1 MKVQGVQGESKTL
14 KDEGVAWVPTSVPLL
29 SMCRDMQGRIHT
41 LDREFQKVKSLVKG
55 TTEQHEGYCHLL
67 ELGMESLEIGTFVAD
82 QAGNIQMVNIVAERT
97 MGIPRQ
103 DMIHRN
109 LGQVWKEIGFPCPPF
124 SRFRHQGRVFQG
136 REFPLDHSARWAH
149 GTVRL
154 LQDLTSADHQN
165 GYHERQDRLAA
176 MGEMVGRIAHEI
188 RNPLGSIELFASL
201 IGNAEQS
208 EDERQTL
215 VQHISTSV
223 KTLDQLLSNLLVV
236 TGPARPRMQMAQV
249 AGLINEVVTMAMQAI
264 REKSMDVQMTVC
276 PGAEEIHVDPTL
288 VRQALLNIL
297 LNGIYASEQHQSIRI
312 RCEKKMNNEF
322 PASNNPEGKG
332 DSMEPHIVLSVQDK
346 GVGIPPQD
354 QSRIFD
360 PFFSR
365 REGGTGLGLVM
376 VHQVMKA
383 HKGWVTMESQ
393 PGNGTTMMLC
403 FPQRRSTA

>member
-1 MKVQGVQGESKTL
+1 
-14 KDEGVAWVPTSVPLL
+14 
-29 SMCRDMQGRIHT
+29 
-41 LDREFQKVKSLVKG
+41 
-55 TTEQHEGYCHLL
+55 
-67 ELGMESLEIGTFVAD
+67 
-82 QAGNIQMVNIVAERT
+82 
-97 MGIPRQ
+97 
-103 DMIHRN
+103 
-109 LGQVWKEIGFPCPPF
+109 
-124 SRFRHQGRVFQG
+124 
-136 REFPLDHSARWAH
+136 
-149 GTVRL
+149 
-154 LQDLTSADHQN
+154 
-165 GYHERQDRLAA
+165 
-176 MGEMVGRIAHEI
+176 
-188 RNPLGSIELFASL
+188 
-201 IGNAEQS
+201 
-208 EDERQTL
+208 
-215 VQHISTSV
+215 
-223 KTLDQLLSNLLVV
+223 
-236 TGPARPRMQMAQV
+236 
-249 AGLINEVVTMAMQAI
+249 
-264 REKSMDVQMTVC
+264 MTVC